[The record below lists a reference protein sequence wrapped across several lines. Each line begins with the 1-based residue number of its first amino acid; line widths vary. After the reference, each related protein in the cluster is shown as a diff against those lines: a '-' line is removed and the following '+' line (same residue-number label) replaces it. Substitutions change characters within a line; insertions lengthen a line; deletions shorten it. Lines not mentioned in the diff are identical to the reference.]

1 MASSTQKPSSS
12 SSTSIR
18 QYNFDVLRV
27 FVKEFIT
34 IQDDLLNQEFLLR
47 VYYNS
52 TKSILQK
59 DIKNITFKHIFYFK

>member
-18 QYNFDVLRV
+18 QYNFDVLTV

-52 TKSILQK
+52 IKSILQK
-59 DIKNITFKHIFYFK
+59 DIKNIIFKHIFYFK